1 MNTMSIEKR
10 EREKERRVFQI
21 HTRADLTAS
30 SHRER
35 KIHTHSAIVV
45 VVVVAKSISVFGAK

>member
-1 MNTMSIEKR
+1 MSIEKR